1 VSSDQE
7 SISAVWATIMF
18 IYYDKWKSR
27 VGASGPLAVG
37 GRGVGGVESDW
48 VITGDRNLQ
57 NVEYALILKS
67 SAAGALR
74 IRCTFR

>member
-1 VSSDQE
+1 MAHLRSVAE
-7 SISAVWATIMF
+7 APV
-18 IYYDKWKSR
+18 
-27 VGASGPLAVG
+27 
-37 GRGVGGVESDW
+37 GVESDW

-57 NVEYALILKS
+57 SVEYALILKS